1 MAFASDRRRVRR
13 GARPS
18 RRAFLLAAFIGASV
32 AIARVSAADAESADA
47 SRDSDSTRAEDV
59 ESYDPTQ
66 HIEFGTEQAPQEW
79 VRTSED
85 GMPIVPF
92 EIIDVAASLAEKE
105 GSAAGETKDK
115 TKRQDYQDLAALL
128 HSQAATIDSFHGRED
143 LHPDGACA
151 AEIKSL
157 CPPEEMEET
166 HVSNLKFT
174 NVGGETIKTSEDEDE
189 DEETAP
195 GAVTERRARFSRR
208 ALLAELTP
216 DQKEALEHLTADD
229 PWGVDEDPTD
239 DTSELSE
246 KDRRIFDLEKKVNA
260 LAELIDTTK
269 RGTASGKPMASAA
282 FRERAHRPYKSYF
295 ECVHSNIVEVHK
307 KRAKHVVT
315 PECRAEV
322 RESYARR
329 FADIRK
335 DAELVE
341 ACGGGHKR
349 EKADVEFLPDPDDDD
364 DRSNNAARGEA
375 IAGGDIGK
383 FCADVK
389 PGLGLVFRC
398 LKAHKAELDPACA
411 KVVGFR
417 QIEQAADI
425 SLDTPLALSCE
436 EDRKSLC
443 ADAPWGGGAVEQCLK
458 DNRSELS
465 TQCKLEVFRREVEES
480 EDVRY
485 DAFLAETCA
494 ADKSAF
500 CGDVVPGEGRI
511 MACLEAHAGAAK
523 FSAECRSILDR
534 RVVRRAADWRLD
546 FALRKACAKTA
557 KSMCAP
563 ELEAARSK
571 VSSSGTVLE
580 CLKRKHADGDVD
592 DAPCAAEIK
601 KKMVAAAGDIRED
614 TALTLACKAEL
625 TKHCDGVAPGE
636 GRLWR
641 CLAEHRADA
650 SDVCEAKLFE
660 REVWMSGD
668 WRFKYALANECSSEA
683 QTLCQGVAAGGGRVI
698 RCLQSK
704 LGDPAMGASCRKA
717 VFADQKREHSDV
729 RLHKELS
736 QACGEDTKELCGDVE
751 PGEGRVLA
759 CLKKR
764 RASLKEP
771 ECRHAVLRLMMSH
784 ADNYLL
790 DAPLA
795 AACHDDVIAHCSA
808 VEPGHGRVHECLRA
822 IPNALSK
829 ACLAAE
835 VAAEADEAEDIRLKP
850 QITRACAASAAALC
864 GGVEP
869 GQAQSAGVPAGQG
882 FAPRDGH
889 RVLFEADAVRR
900 AREPPHGV
908 QHHGQEVL
916 PRGGGAAV
924 FRRRRRRRRDAFDE
938 GRRRRRRRR
947 RGGRRG
953 VGAGRRESR
962 PVNVFGRQGGRHR
975 IDGVLQRRAPQRCP
989 RVQGVPRR
997 HSGHLRV
1004 RRRRRAPVRR
1014 DAKDARLHGA
1024 RLGFVVPAA
1033 QRQRRGRRVLERRRG
1048 DAGGW
1053 RRSYNRHVRDGH
1065 AAPGRPGGHHRQQGA
1080 RDGAGGGERRRRD
1093 ARRRRRRG
1101 GGARGD
1107 GAPEK
1112 SGRAGHG
1119 FEPGGVRA
1127 RGRGGRGVPRA
1138 EAHVLAPRAN
1148 RRRGE
1153 SRGTQESRRAQRVT
1167 ASRGF
1172 DFHLKENVFLVRSLL
1187 QR

>member
-1 MAFASDRRRVRR
+1 MRPRAVHFDITHTARRQTAMAFASDRRRVRR

-869 GQAQSAGVPAGQG
+869 GQANLLECLQGKASHPEMDTECSSKLTRYAERASRHMAFNTMVKKYCPAEAERLCFGDGGDDAETRSTKDAADADAADAAGDAASA
-882 FAPRDGH
+882 RDAVN
-889 RVLFEADAVRR
+889 RDPLTCLVAKADAIESTECSSAVRR
-900 AREPPHGV
+900 SVVRAFKAFRVGTAATSACDDAAERLCGATQKTHDFTAPGSVLSCLQRNAKDVGDACWSAVAATLEDGDVRLTGVSEMGTPHQGALVDTIANKVRATVLEEVNDAAAMRGDDVGAAAARAVTELRKKADELGTALSLVVFALVGV
-908 QHHGQEVL
+908 AAVAYL
-916 PRGGGAAV
+916 ALRRMFSLLARTGGAGKA
-924 FRRRRRRRRDAFDE
+924 
-938 GRRRRRRRR
+938 
-947 RGGRRG
+947 
-953 VGAGRRESR
+953 AG
-962 PVNVFGRQGGRHR
+962 H
-975 IDGVLQRRAPQRCP
+975 RRA
-989 RVQGVPRR
+989 
-997 HSGHLRV
+997 
-1004 RRRRRAPVRR
+1004 
-1014 DAKDARLHGA
+1014 GA
-1024 RLGFVVPAA
+1024 
-1033 QRQRRGRRVLERRRG
+1033 
-1048 DAGGW
+1048 
-1053 RRSYNRHVRDGH
+1053 H
-1065 AAPGRPGGHHRQQGA
+1065 
-1080 RDGAGGGERRRRD
+1080 
-1093 ARRRRRRG
+1093 
-1101 GGARGD
+1101 
-1107 GAPEK
+1107 
-1112 SGRAGHG
+1112 
-1119 FEPGGVRA
+1119 
-1127 RGRGGRGVPRA
+1127 
-1138 EAHVLAPRAN
+1138 
-1148 RRRGE
+1148 
-1153 SRGTQESRRAQRVT
+1153 
-1167 ASRGF
+1167 
-1172 DFHLKENVFLVRSLL
+1172 NV
-1187 QR
+1187 

>member
-1 MAFASDRRRVRR
+1 MVFVSDRRRVRR

-18 RRAFLLAAFIGASV
+18 RRAFLLAAVLGASL
-32 AIARVSAADAESADA
+32 AIARVSADADSADA
-47 SRDSDSTRAEDV
+47 SRDGDSTPAEDV

-66 HIEFGTEQAPQEW
+66 HIEFGTEEAPQEW

-115 TKRQDYQDLAALL
+115 AKRQDYQDLAALL

-157 CPPEEMEET
+157 CPAEEMDTT

-174 NVGGETIKTSEDEDE
+174 SVGGEAKANPEN
-189 DEETAP
+189 ETT
-195 GAVTERRARFSRR
+195 AVTERRLSARR
-208 ALLAELTP
+208 ALLASELT
-216 DQKEALEHLTADD
+216 DEQKEALEHLTAAD
-229 PWGVDEDPTD
+229 PWGVDEDPPAT
-239 DTSELSE
+239 TALPLSE
-246 KDRRIFDLEKKVNA
+246 KDARIFELEKKVNA
-260 LAELIDTTK
+260 LAELMDTTK
-269 RGTASGKPMASAA
+269 TGDTGGEPMAGKA
-282 FRERAHRPYKSYF
+282 FRERAHRPYRSYF
-295 ECVHSNIVEVHK
+295 ECVHSTIAEVHK

-322 RESYARR
+322 RDTYARR

-375 IAGGDIGK
+375 VAGGDIGK

-398 LKAHKAELDPACA
+398 LKSHKAELEPACA

-436 EDRKSLC
+436 EDQKSLC

-458 DNRSELS
+458 DHRSELS

-500 CGDVVPGEGRI
+500 CGDVVPGEGRVL
-511 MACLEAHAGAAK
+511 ACLEAHVGAAK
-523 FSAECRSILDR
+523 FSAACRSTIDR

-546 FALRKACAKTA
+546 FALRKACARTA
-557 KSMCAP
+557 KSMCAR
-563 ELEAARSK
+563 ELEAAKSK

-592 DAPCAAEIK
+592 DADCVAEIK
-601 KKMVAAAGDIRED
+601 KKMVSAAGDIRED

-625 TKHCDGVAPGE
+625 TTHCDGVAPGE

-641 CLAEHRADA
+641 CLAEHRAEA
-650 SDVCEAKLFE
+650 SEPCEAKLFE

-698 RCLQSK
+698 RCLQKK
-704 LGDPAMGASCRKA
+704 LDDPSMGRACRRA

-729 RLHKELS
+729 RLHKEIA
-736 QACGEDTKELCGDVE
+736 QACGEDTRALCGDVA

-759 CLKKR
+759 CLKR
-764 RASLKEP
+764 ERAAVTAP
-771 ECRHAVLRLMMSH
+771 ECRQSVLRLMMSH

-869 GQAQSAGVPAGQG
+869 GQARLLECLQGKASHPEMDTECSSKLTRYAERASRHMAFNTMVKKYCPAEAERLCFGDGGDDAETRSTKDAADADAADAAGDAASA
-882 FAPRDGH
+882 RDAVD
-889 RVLFEADAVRR
+889 RDPLTCLVAKADAIESTECSSAVRR
-900 AREPPHGV
+900 SVVRAFKAFRVGTAATSACDDAAERLCGATQKTHDFTAPGSVLSCLQRNAKDVGDACWSAVAATLEDGDVRVTGTSEMGTPHQGALVDTIANKVRATVLEEVNDAAAMRGDDVGAAAARAVTELRKKADELGTALSLVVFALVGV
-908 QHHGQEVL
+908 AAVAYL
-916 PRGGGAAV
+916 ALRRMFSLLARTGGAGKA
-924 FRRRRRRRRDAFDE
+924 
-938 GRRRRRRRR
+938 
-947 RGGRRG
+947 
-953 VGAGRRESR
+953 AG
-962 PVNVFGRQGGRHR
+962 H
-975 IDGVLQRRAPQRCP
+975 RRA
-989 RVQGVPRR
+989 
-997 HSGHLRV
+997 
-1004 RRRRRAPVRR
+1004 
-1014 DAKDARLHGA
+1014 GA
-1024 RLGFVVPAA
+1024 
-1033 QRQRRGRRVLERRRG
+1033 
-1048 DAGGW
+1048 
-1053 RRSYNRHVRDGH
+1053 H
-1065 AAPGRPGGHHRQQGA
+1065 
-1080 RDGAGGGERRRRD
+1080 
-1093 ARRRRRRG
+1093 
-1101 GGARGD
+1101 
-1107 GAPEK
+1107 
-1112 SGRAGHG
+1112 
-1119 FEPGGVRA
+1119 
-1127 RGRGGRGVPRA
+1127 
-1138 EAHVLAPRAN
+1138 
-1148 RRRGE
+1148 
-1153 SRGTQESRRAQRVT
+1153 
-1167 ASRGF
+1167 
-1172 DFHLKENVFLVRSLL
+1172 NV
-1187 QR
+1187 